1 MESHTLKTLVEKYW
15 RGETT
20 LEEEKKLDETLAK
33 DHSSDFE
40 PLKEYRNFL
49 QKQKEEQVLDDSFD
63 LEIMAKLG
71 NQTVRS
77 IQSGWW
83 IKVAAAIIL
92 ILGIGLGGYLY
103 SPKSKGSREIV
114 INEDMT
120 EAEARLAFEEVKKV
134 LFTVS
139 SNMNEGMEHTK
150 VLGEFHKA
158 TLELEETTN

>member
-49 QKQKEEQVLDDSFD
+49 QKQKEAQVLDDSFNQ
-63 LEIMAKLG
+63 EIMAKLG
-71 NQTVRS
+71 NQPVRRIS
-77 IQSGWW
+77 TGWW
-83 IKVAAAIIL
+83 MKVAAAITLL
-92 ILGIGLGGYLY
+92 IGIGLGGYLY
-103 SPKSKGSREIV
+103 TSTSTSSREIV
-114 INEDMT
+114 ISEDMT

>member
-1 MESHTLKTLVEKYW
+1 
-15 RGETT
+15 
-20 LEEEKKLDETLAK
+20 
-33 DHSSDFE
+33 
-40 PLKEYRNFL
+40 
-49 QKQKEEQVLDDSFD
+49 
-63 LEIMAKLG
+63 MAKLG